1 MNTWIKRSNPDNQ
14 LKKVMTRTLPAI
26 ALSVTSLINITTVNA
41 NELEVEWQVNNFD
54 QPESVVVNSATQA
67 IYVSNINGQP
77 TELNG
82 KGYISKLSI
91 KGEVLDKHWLENLN
105 APKGM
110 AIHNDFLYI
119 ADMQQVHKV
128 SISQARVI
136 KQYKVDQAKML
147 NDITIAD
154 DGTVYISDLLAGGI
168 YRIAD
173 DQIAP
178 WFSHEQ
184 LPHPNGL
191 LWQQGK
197 LLVAS
202 WGIGMNNDFTTQT
215 AGSIYTLDIK
225 TSDLAVLKGSEQLGN
240 LDGLVLHNQAIYV
253 SDWISGELFKIQG
266 NKNSKVLALKPGLA
280 DIAGSGSLI
289 FTPSMLDGQLTA
301 WSL

>member
-1 MNTWIKRSNPDNQ
+1 MNTWINRSNPVNQ

-26 ALSVTSLINITTVNA
+26 ALSVSSLINITTVNA

-54 QPESVVVNSATQA
+54 QPESVVVHSATQA

-128 SISQARVI
+128 SISQARII
-136 KQYKVDQAKML
+136 KQYTVDQAKML

-168 YRIAD
+168 YRVAD
-173 DQIAP
+173 DQITP

-202 WGIGMNNDFTTQT
+202 WGMGMNNDFTTQT

-240 LDGLVLHNQAIYV
+240 LDGLVLHDQAIYV
-253 SDWISGELFKIQG
+253 SDWISGDLFRIQD
-266 NKNSKVLALKPGLA
+266 NKNSKILALKPGLA

-301 WSL
+301 WNL

>member
-1 MNTWIKRSNPDNQ
+1 MNTWINRRNPVKQ

-26 ALSVTSLINITTVNA
+26 ALSVTTLISTNTVNA
-41 NELEVEWQVNNFD
+41 EELKVEWQVNNFD

-82 KGYISKLSI
+82 EGYISKLSI
-91 KGEVLDKHWLENLN
+91 KGEVLDKHWLKNLN

-119 ADMQQVHKV
+119 ADMQQVHQV
-128 SISQARVI
+128 SISQARII
-136 KQYKVDQAKML
+136 KQYTVDQAKML

-173 DQIAP
+173 EQIAA

-215 AGSIYTLDIK
+215 AGSIYTLNIK

-240 LDGLVLHNQAIYV
+240 LDGLVQHNDTLYV
-253 SDWISGELFKIQG
+253 SDWISGDLFRIQD
-266 NKNSKVLALKPGLA
+266 NKNNKILTLKPGLA

-289 FTPSMLDGQLTA
+289 FTPSMFDGQLTA